1 MDTAFALLNIL
12 IMVPIV
18 VGVWVMVGGI
28 LWVILH
34 DQKGKGR

>member
-1 MDTAFALLNIL
+1 MDTAFELS
-12 IMVPIV
+12 IV
-18 VGVWVMVGGI
+18 VLVWVMVGGS